1 MVEMLLLLSV
11 TVQIFVMLLQCPHY
25 TSPNV
30 LIHCGGVQ
38 RSLCQHAVELTL
50 ELHQHQVCLTEY
62 CILSTYFFNYSSVEG
77 VLKTLV
83 KSCRP

>member
-1 MVEMLLLLSV
+1 MLLLLSV

-50 ELHQHQVCLTEY
+50 ELHQHELCLTEF
-62 CILSTYFFNYSSVEG
+62 CIFIYLIF
-77 VLKTLV
+77 
-83 KSCRP
+83 